1 MAKVRFTF
9 PSSFS
14 DGVELDAGRS
24 AGQLFCAK
32 KTGENETLRQVSPI
46 EELCVIEPIAS
57 SARRVGKRSVN
68 GQGPLIRRR
77 CCHGALLSLLQ
88 VRQMNQGQA
97 LECLGIRSFREL
109 DCGVVAR

>member
-9 PSSFS
+9 RSSFD
-14 DGVELDAGRS
+14 DGVELHAGRS
-24 AGQLFCAK
+24 ARQLFCAK

-77 CCHGALLSLLQ
+77 CCHGALLSLLE
-88 VRQMNQGQA
+88 VRQMNQSQA
-97 LECLGIRSFREL
+97 LECFGIRSFREL